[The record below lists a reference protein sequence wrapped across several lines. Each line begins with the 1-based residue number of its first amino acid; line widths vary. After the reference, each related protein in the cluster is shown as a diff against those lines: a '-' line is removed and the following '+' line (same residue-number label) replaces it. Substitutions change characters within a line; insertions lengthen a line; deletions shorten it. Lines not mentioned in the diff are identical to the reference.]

1 MSKQRLIVKLPR
13 PVLGLTKPQRD
24 HIKAE
29 IREWYEGGADPLL
42 IPTDCEVY
50 GFTDEWEHDV
60 DCVANEPEAA
70 WIAITEREIEG
81 WQLCGTI
88 AFGAHNLYLYFKRP
102 KPLEDPD
109 DE

>member
-1 MSKQRLIVKLPR
+1 MSKQRLIVKLPG

-50 GFTDEWEHDV
+50 GFTDEWEHKPHWSRD
-60 DCVANEPEAA
+60 DFNELLTDIRQHEAH
-70 WIAITEREIEG
+70 G
-81 WQLCGTI
+81 WQVAAMSPKQEGYFI
-88 AFGAHNLYLYFKRP
+88 IFKRP